1 MKQTIKTPND
11 DTLRGTGIGSLGWG
25 ESSKLHS
32 TAKRLVSTFD
42 TPVKEKS
49 KKNKTEVICDKCHGK
64 FKTNNGKLP
73 KHLDPFSWRWR
84 YIKGTEED
92 TSTPSAK
99 YCDGQIAKEKTI
111 TKDVKSIEIN
121 NVVFKIG
128 DKVLVEIMDVGNYNY
143 GIANKKTVQE
153 RTIQKIA
160 VYENDFTIY
169 FEKTGGAFYIQKSL
183 ITAYNLEIIKL

>member
-1 MKQTIKTPND
+1 MKQTIKTPNE

-49 KKNKTEVICDKCHGK
+49 KKKIEVICSKCKGK

-73 KHLDPFSWRWR
+73 KHLDPYAWRWR
-84 YIKGTEED
+84 YIIGTEED

-99 YCDGQIAKEKTI
+99 FCDGEILIETENTIKE
-111 TKDVKSIEIN
+111 VKSIEIN
-121 NVVFKIG
+121 NTIFNIG
-128 DKVLVEIMDVGNYNY
+128 DKVLAELIDVGNYNY
-143 GIANKKTVQE
+143 GIKNKKYVQE
-153 RTIQKIA
+153 RTIQKI
-160 VYENDFTIY
+160 VLYPNDFTIY
-169 FEKTGGAFYIQKSL
+169 FEKDEGRFYITKSL
-183 ITAYNLEIIKL
+183 MTAYNLEIIKL